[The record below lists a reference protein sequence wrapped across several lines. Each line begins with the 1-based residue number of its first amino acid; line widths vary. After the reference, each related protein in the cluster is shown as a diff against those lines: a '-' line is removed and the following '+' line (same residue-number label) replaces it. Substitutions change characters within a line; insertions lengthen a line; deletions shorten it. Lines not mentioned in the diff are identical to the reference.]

1 MDVLK
6 EHPLKHRAVLEG
18 LRVAFTTLFENVEV
32 DTTYTETIDY
42 DEWGNV
48 YPGLGRIAVK
58 VWVVGAYP
66 FIIAHSL

>member
-1 MDVLK
+1 MQTPLQPEEMVDDLMDVLK

-42 DEWGNV
+42 DE
-48 YPGLGRIAVK
+48 
-58 VWVVGAYP
+58 
-66 FIIAHSL
+66 